1 MLGLG
6 PGELILILILVL
18 FFCGGKR
25 LPLIG
30 EGLGKGITEFKR
42 AIRSLAPG
50 EKADDGKSARTEG
63 KDR

>member
-18 FFCGGKR
+18 FFCGGKK
-25 LPLIG
+25 LAMIG

-50 EKADDGKSARTEG
+50 DGEDDKKSATPDEKGR
-63 KDR
+63 

>member
-6 PGELILILILVL
+6 AGELIIILILVL

-30 EGLGKGITEFKR
+30 EGIGRGITEFKR
-42 AIRSLAPG
+42 AIRSLSPG
-50 EKADDGKSARTEG
+50 DGDDGRKP
-63 KDR
+63 

>member
-1 MLGLG
+1 MMGLG
-6 PGELILILILVL
+6 VGELILILILVL

-42 AIRSLAPG
+42 AIRNMSAS
-50 EKADDGKSARTEG
+50 DGDQDK
-63 KDR
+63 KP